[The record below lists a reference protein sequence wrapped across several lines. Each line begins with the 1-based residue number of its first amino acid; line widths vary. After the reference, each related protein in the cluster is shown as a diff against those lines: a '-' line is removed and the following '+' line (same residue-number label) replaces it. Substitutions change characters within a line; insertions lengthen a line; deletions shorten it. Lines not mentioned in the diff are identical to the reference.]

1 MINGDGAIVVSVPDI
16 HRGDR
21 IDSQG
26 PRIDSQGPRI
36 DSQGPR
42 IDSQGASPWAR
53 LLNPFGVID
62 ALKGQYKLA

>member
-26 PRIDSQGPRI
+26 PRIDSQGARI
-36 DSQGPR
+36 DSQGQAPGLCYNTP
-42 IDSQGASPWAR
+42 SG
-53 LLNPFGVID
+53 LLN
-62 ALKGQYKLA
+62 AL